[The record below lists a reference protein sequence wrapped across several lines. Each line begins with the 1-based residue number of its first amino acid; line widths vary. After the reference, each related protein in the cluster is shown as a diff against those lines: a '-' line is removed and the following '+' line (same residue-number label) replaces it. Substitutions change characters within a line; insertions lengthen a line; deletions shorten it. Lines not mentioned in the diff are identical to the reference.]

1 MLSLLP
7 FEIQEIIWK
16 KYYTYNVLLEM
27 KLNDSSMFLTDTSK
41 TRREN
46 DIIMMRYNTGW

>member
-27 KLNDSSMFLTDTSK
+27 KQNSLSMFLMDTSK
-41 TRREN
+41 IRREN
-46 DIIMMRYNTGW
+46 DMIMMRYNTQW

>member
-7 FEIQEIIWK
+7 FEIQETIWK

-27 KLNDSSMFLTDTSK
+27 KLNASSMFLMDTSK

-46 DIIMMRYNTGW
+46 DIIMMRYNIGW